1 MGHIP
6 TSLQQHHTASTTATA
21 SQQQQQG
28 HVRAD
33 HHQHDSLL
41 VLLLVLVCSGCGG
54 VVLVGSAGF
63 CDGNFQQFQLPQ
75 QKLSIVFSGSI
86 ETVLR
91 TVLVMIC
98 SFGEKQIMIQSLL
111 GRCVCLLMIHWAAL
125 HQVHIRRLNYQQFRG
140 ELLVLVLIN

>member
-21 SQQQQQG
+21 SQQQQQQG
-28 HVRAD
+28 HVKAD
-33 HHQHDSLL
+33 HHQHHSLL
-41 VLLLVLVCSGCGG
+41 VLLLVLV
-54 VVLVGSAGF
+54 VVVVVVASDGF

-111 GRCVCLLMIHWAAL
+111 GPCVCLLMIHWAAL